1 MARLLHYLQNGRKTM
16 EECEVAIRL
25 SGRFDGTGKGRV
37 FRSRVQ
43 SAMRS
48 YKPCLLSQAWL
59 AGERQA
65 GYPKPRGIEL
75 ADMYMLPLAPSCL
88 PEELRLCHEAVR
100 EFLSRGDP
108 VANPSADAVFHKHV
122 KDTESRLRMSDFVR
136 SCTYFLVRADL
147 FEEALE
153 EPMLRVALF
162 KLVLS
167 IVYIGKGYNTR
178 VESHLKQAFREEQT
192 CLKTEFI
199 NEAWKHGAS
208 SRILVKE

>member
-1 MARLLHYLQNGRKTM
+1 M

-75 ADMYMLPLAPSCL
+75 ADMYMLPPSCL

-122 KDTESRLRMSDFVR
+122 KDTESRLRLSDFVR

-167 IVYIGKGYNTR
+167 IVYIGKEYNTR

-192 CLKTEFI
+192 CLKTNFI
-199 NEAWKHGAS
+199 HQAWKSGAIG
-208 SRILVKE
+208 RILVKE